1 MFKITPPIG
10 QNVAFCNIAKRLLV
24 VLLALLLAGAVVWCG
39 YHDTRH
45 QSVVWA
51 EHIPSLYVPTFYD
64 SEALEYYISQAYHTD
79 DPEALCVAGTAAYN
93 LRVFDRQALD
103 SLPAVELDEADI
115 MLQRSASLGYAPAFT
130 VIHYL
135 DQLDLWHHALPD
147 NEPAIFP
154 SAPAEGDPEYTFMI
168 VKK

>member
-103 SLPAVELDEADI
+103 SLPAVELDDADK
-115 MLQRSASLGYAPAFT
+115 MLQAAAFLGYQPAFT
-130 VIHYL
+130 VISYL
-135 DQLDLWHHALPD
+135 HTLGLWHHSLPS
-147 NEPAIFP
+147 NTPTIVPLSPAP
-154 SAPAEGDPEYTFMI
+154 GDPDYILMK